1 MVTPVLKLPNINE
14 QFILQ
19 IDASDIG
26 TGAVLQYENGIK
38 KPVAYANKKLASSQT
53 KYSTVEKEYFAII
66 WAVQKFQRYL
76 FGKEFFFE
84 TDYQPLFF
92 GFFFLSQSKLSN
104 ARLMRWT
111 LLLQPFRIAS
121 WQLRV
126 LKMLVLNV
134 LVAYDSALN
143 LRRYFSFV
151 NSFDL
156 YLLIVVLRKCV
167 KLS

>member
-1 MVTPVLKLPNINE
+1 
-14 QFILQ
+14 
-19 IDASDIG
+19 
-26 TGAVLQYENGIK
+26 
-38 KPVAYANKKLASSQT
+38 
-53 KYSTVEKEYFAII
+53 
-66 WAVQKFQRYL
+66 
-76 FGKEFFFE
+76 
-84 TDYQPLFF
+84 
-92 GFFFLSQSKLSN
+92 
-104 ARLMRWT
+104 MRWT

-143 LRRYFSFV
+143 LRIYFSFV